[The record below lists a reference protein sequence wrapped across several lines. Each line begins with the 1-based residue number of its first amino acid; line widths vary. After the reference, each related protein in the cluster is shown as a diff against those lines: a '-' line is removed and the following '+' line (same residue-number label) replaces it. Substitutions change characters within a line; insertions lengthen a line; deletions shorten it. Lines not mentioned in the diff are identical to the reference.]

1 MQDDLVAALDSLL
14 DQNQKTALS
23 LDQSQFDPT
32 PCLEIES
39 DLARVQERLFQIEDS
54 NGGYI
59 DMENVSSF
67 KE

>member
-14 DQNQKTALS
+14 DQNQQVALS
-23 LDQSQFDPT
+23 LDQSSCDAS

-39 DLARVQERLFQIEDS
+39 DLARVQERLFQIEDT